1 MEAWKPGGLAPIFF
15 YHSQGG
21 FTLIFFMK
29 GHAPTR
35 DEFRLT
41 ERDRDTRALARIFFS
56 RSARRD

>member
-15 YHSQGG
+15 YRSQGG

-41 ERDRDTRALARIFFS
+41 ERDRDTRALARIFFFTK
-56 RSARRD
+56 RAP